1 MAYACQMQSSFHSF
15 QTQLWDVE
23 LTAEAVTSPLVLDE
37 FIKTGEYS
45 DSDCRLPEQYILPEQ
60 LCPQVAYNSYT
71 EGTPVI
77 DLKSF
82 TMSDDQSTLQNSIEE
97 VAKALKEWRI
107 FHVINHGVR
116 KEKLPWSEAFTVM
129 GSPELHVREYASKI
143 WPHDHD
149 TFSCA
154 CEEYG
159 SCFRQL
165 AEQIMNILIN
175 VLEVDPGHFEELRK
189 RPLVA
194 LHPNHYPICPEP
206 DKTLGLGP
214 HTDPGFF
221 TLLLLDE
228 NVGGLQIEKDGKWI
242 AIRPL
247 KDAITYITGD
257 CIEVT
262 SQGRYKAVRHRA
274 VTNSKQPR
282 SSISFMYAPTPT
294 ATISCPPEL
303 ITEEQ
308 PQIYRPFTWDDIL
321 AIRKSRATEIHQG
334 KLRIIDTFMKI

>member
-1 MAYACQMQSSFHSF
+1 M
-15 QTQLWDVE
+15 
-23 LTAEAVTSPLVLDE
+23 E
-37 FIKTGEYS
+37 FK
-45 DSDCRLPEQYILPEQ
+45 YILPEQ

-116 KEKLPWSEAFTVM
+116 KEVIQALRAQTARLFKLPLAQKMLGHVTGSMLGYSANEATVTDCQKLPWSEAFTVM